1 MTFGFGQA
9 ALIGQA
15 VSEEKMFSRTLLTT
29 TTMTTTD
36 SRACLIRYKSSGELI
51 NA

>member
-1 MTFGFGQA
+1 MTFGFEQA
-9 ALIGQA
+9 ALIGQG
-15 VSEEKMFSRTLLTT
+15 VSEEMFSRTLLTT